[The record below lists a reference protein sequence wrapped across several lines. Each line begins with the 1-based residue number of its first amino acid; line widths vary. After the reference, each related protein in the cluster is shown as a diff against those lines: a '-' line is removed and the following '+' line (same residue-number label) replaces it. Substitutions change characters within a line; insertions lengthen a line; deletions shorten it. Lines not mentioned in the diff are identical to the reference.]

1 MTMQDILTLAK
12 AGYTAEQ
19 ISALAAEEQTQ
30 PQEREQPQEQE
41 QKPKQKPKQ
50 KQPKQKPEQE
60 QPQEQE
66 QEQKPKQK
74 PKQKQQPEQP
84 DIIAELREIK
94 TALLKGAFIGAQ
106 QPAAQDAEAA
116 LVAII
121 NPPDVLELLGEK

>member
-19 ISALAAEEQTQ
+19 ISALAAAEQTQ
-30 PQEREQPQEQE
+30 PQEQEQQPEQE

-50 KQPKQKPEQE
+50 PKQKQKQEQE

-66 QEQKPKQK
+66 Q
-74 PKQKQQPEQP
+74 EQP

-116 LVAII
+116 LAAII
-121 NPPDVLELLGEK
+121 NPPDVLELLGKK

>member
-19 ISALAAEEQTQ
+19 ISALAAAEQTQ
-30 PQEREQPQEQE
+30 PQEQPQEQE
-41 QKPKQKPKQ
+41 QKPKQKQPKQ

-66 QEQKPKQK
+66 Q
-74 PKQKQQPEQP
+74 P
-84 DIIAELREIK
+84 DILAELREIK
-94 TALLKGAFIGAQ
+94 SAILKGAYMGAQ

-116 LVAII
+116 LAAII
-121 NPPDVLELLGEK
+121 NPPDVLELLGKK

>member
-19 ISALAAEEQTQ
+19 ISALAAA
-30 PQEREQPQEQE
+30 EQPQEQE
-41 QKPKQKPKQ
+41 Q
-50 KQPKQKPEQE
+50 
-60 QPQEQE
+60 PQERE
-66 QEQKPKQK
+66 Q
-74 PKQKQQPEQP
+74 EQP

-116 LVAII
+116 LAAII
-121 NPPDVLELLGEK
+121 NPPDVLELLGKK

>member
-1 MTMQDILTLAK
+1 MTTQDVLALAK

-19 ISALAAEEQTQ
+19 ISALAAAEQTQ
-30 PQEREQPQEQE
+30 EQEQPQEQPQE

-50 KQPKQKPEQE
+50 PKQKQKQEQE

-66 QEQKPKQK
+66 Q
-74 PKQKQQPEQP
+74 QP

-94 TALLKGAFIGAQ
+94 TAILKGAYMGAQ

-116 LVAII
+116 LAAII
-121 NPPDVLELLGEK
+121 NPPDVLELLGKK

>member
-19 ISALAAEEQTQ
+19 ISALAAAEQAQ
-30 PQEREQPQEQE
+30 PQEQEQEQPEQE

-50 KQPKQKPEQE
+50 PKQKQPKQE

-66 QEQKPKQK
+66 QEQ
-74 PKQKQQPEQP
+74 P
-84 DIIAELREIK
+84 DILAELREIK
-94 TALLKGAFIGAQ
+94 SAILKGAYMGAQ

-116 LVAII
+116 LAAII
-121 NPPDVLELLGEK
+121 NPPDVLELLGKK

>member
-19 ISALAAEEQTQ
+19 ISALAAAEQAQ
-30 PQEREQPQEQE
+30 PQEPEQPQEQE
-41 QKPKQKPKQ
+41 QKPKQKQPKQ

-66 QEQKPKQK
+66 QEQ
-74 PKQKQQPEQP
+74 P
-84 DIIAELREIK
+84 DILAELREIK
-94 TALLKGAFIGAQ
+94 TALLKGAFMGAQ

-116 LVAII
+116 LAAII
-121 NPPDVLELLGEK
+121 NPPDVLELLGKK

>member
-19 ISALAAEEQTQ
+19 ISALAAAEQTQ
-30 PQEREQPQEQE
+30 PQEQEQQPEQE

-50 KQPKQKPEQE
+50 KQPKQRPEQE

-66 QEQKPKQK
+66 Q
-74 PKQKQQPEQP
+74 EQP

-94 TALLKGAFIGAQ
+94 TAILKGAFMGAQ
-106 QPAAQDAEAA
+106 QPETQDAEAA
-116 LVAII
+116 LAAII
-121 NPPDVLELLGEK
+121 NPPDVLELLGKK

>member
-19 ISALAAEEQTQ
+19 ISALAAAEQTQ
-30 PQEREQPQEQE
+30 PQEQGQEQE
-41 QKPKQKPKQ
+41 QKPKQ

-66 QEQKPKQK
+66 Q
-74 PKQKQQPEQP
+74 EQP

-106 QPAAQDAEAA
+106 QPAAQDADAA
-116 LVAII
+116 LAAII
-121 NPPDVLELLGEK
+121 NPPDVLELLGKK